1 MGYYTNLAMS
11 FLGEDSD
18 YSYPSPER
26 ELFWRMDDLE
36 SRLEELRSKNGYCE
50 SHITVPDDIRYALPE
65 HLGTISEVK
74 RALEFARNDLREKY
88 GINLEAYIDQM
99 DSEYEKNNPD
109 EEYEQISFIGPHM
122 QIINHFDRHAA

>member
-36 SRLEELRSKNGYCE
+36 SRLEELRGRNVCCD

-74 RALEFARNDLREKY
+74 KAIEFAKHDLRDKY
-88 GINLEAYIDQM
+88 GINLEAYIDKM
-99 DSEYEKNNPD
+99 DTEYEKNNPD
-109 EEYEQISFIGPHM
+109 EEYEQISFIGAHM
-122 QIINHFDRHAA
+122 QIINHSDRHAA

>member
-1 MGYYTNLAMS
+1 MGYYTNPAAV

-26 ELFWRMDDLE
+26 ELFWRMDGLE
-36 SRLEELRSKNGYCE
+36 SRLEELRIKNACYE
-50 SHITVPDDIRYALPE
+50 SHVTVPGDIRYALPE

-109 EEYEQISFIGPHM
+109 EEYEQISFIGPYM
-122 QIINHFDRHAA
+122 QVINHSERDAA

>member
-36 SRLEELRSKNGYCE
+36 SRLEELRSKNGCYE
-50 SHITVPDDIRYALPE
+50 SHITVLDDIRYALPE

-74 RALEFARNDLREKY
+74 RAIEFARNDLRDKY
-88 GINLEAYIDQM
+88 GINLEAYVDQM
-99 DSEYEKNNPD
+99 DTEYEKNNPED
-109 EEYEQISFIGPHM
+109 EYEQISFIGPYM
-122 QIINHFDRHAA
+122 QIINHSDSYAA

>member
-1 MGYYTNLAMS
+1 MGYYTYLAAA
-11 FLGEDSD
+11 FLDGDSD

-36 SRLEELRSKNGYCE
+36 SRLEELRGKNGYCE
-50 SHITVPDDIRYALPE
+50 SHITVPDDIRYDLPE

-99 DSEYEKNNPD
+99 ESEYEKNNPD

-122 QIINHFDRHAA
+122 KIINHSDRYVA

>member
-1 MGYYTNLAMS
+1 MGYYTNLAAA
-11 FLGEDSD
+11 FLNEDND
-18 YSYPSPER
+18 YSYPSQER
-26 ELFWRMDDLE
+26 GLFWRMGDIE
-36 SRLEELRSKNGYCE
+36 SRLEELRGKNVCCE
-50 SHITVPDDIRYALPE
+50 NHITVPDDIPYDLPE

-88 GINLEAYIDQM
+88 GINLEAYIDQV

-122 QIINHFDRHAA
+122 QIINHCDRHAA

>member
-1 MGYYTNLAMS
+1 MGYYTNLAAA
-11 FLGEDSD
+11 FLNEDSD

-36 SRLEELRSKNGYCE
+36 SRLEELRTKNACYG
-50 SHITVPDDIRYALPE
+50 SHVTLPDVIRYALPE

-88 GINLEAYIDQM
+88 GINLEAYIGQM
-99 DSEYEKNNPD
+99 DTEYEKNNPED
-109 EEYEQISFIGPHM
+109 EYEQISFIGPYM
-122 QIINHFDRHAA
+122 QVINHSERDAA

>member
-1 MGYYTNLAMS
+1 MGYYTNLAAE
-11 FLGEDSD
+11 FLDENID

-36 SRLEELRSKNGYCE
+36 SRLEELRSKNACYE
-50 SHITVPDDIRYALPE
+50 SHITVPEDIRYALPE
-65 HLGTISEVK
+65 HLGAISEVK

-99 DSEYEKNNPD
+99 DSEYE
-109 EEYEQISFIGPHM
+109 QISFIGPHM
-122 QIINHFDRHAA
+122 QIINHFGKHAA

>member
-1 MGYYTNLAMS
+1 MGYYTNLAAA
-11 FLGEDSD
+11 FLDGDSD

-36 SRLEELRSKNGYCE
+36 SRLEELRSKNACYE
-50 SHITVPDDIRYALPE
+50 SHVTVPDDIRYALPE
-65 HLGTISEVK
+65 HLGTVSEVE
-74 RALEFARNDLREKY
+74 RAIEFARNDLRDKY

-99 DSEYEKNNPD
+99 NTEYENNNTD

>member
-1 MGYYTNLAMS
+1 MGYYTNLAAA
-11 FLGEDSD
+11 FLNEDSD
-18 YSYPSPER
+18 YSYPSPDR

-36 SRLEELRSKNGYCE
+36 SRLEELRGKNVCCE
-50 SHITVPDDIRYALPE
+50 NHITVPDDIRYALPE

-88 GINLEAYIDQM
+88 GINLEAYIDQV

-109 EEYEQISFIGPHM
+109 EEYEQISFIGSYM
-122 QIINHFDRHAA
+122 QIMNYDGKHAA

>member
-65 HLGTISEVK
+65 RLGTVSEVK

-99 DSEYEKNNPD
+99 DSEYEKNNPN

-122 QIINHFDRHAA
+122 QIINHFGKHAA

>member
-1 MGYYTNLAMS
+1 MGYYTNLAAA
-11 FLGEDSD
+11 FLNEDCD

-36 SRLEELRSKNGYCE
+36 SRLEELRIKNACYE

-88 GINLEAYIDQM
+88 GINLEAYIDQV

-109 EEYEQISFIGPHM
+109 EEYEQISFIGSYM
-122 QIINHFDRHAA
+122 QIMNYDGKHAA

>member
-1 MGYYTNLAMS
+1 M
-11 FLGEDSD
+11 
-18 YSYPSPER
+18 
-26 ELFWRMDDLE
+26 
-36 SRLEELRSKNGYCE
+36 
-50 SHITVPDDIRYALPE
+50 PE

-122 QIINHFDRHAA
+122 QIMNYDGKHAA

>member
-1 MGYYTNLAMS
+1 MGYYTNLAAA
-11 FLGEDSD
+11 FLNEDSD

-36 SRLEELRSKNGYCE
+36 SRLEELRGKNGYCE

-65 HLGTISEVK
+65 HLDTISEVK

-99 DSEYEKNNPD
+99 DSEYE
-109 EEYEQISFIGPHM
+109 QISFIGPHM

>member
-1 MGYYTNLAMS
+1 MGYYTNLAAA
-11 FLGEDSD
+11 FLDRDSD
-18 YSYPSPER
+18 YSSPSPER

-36 SRLEELRSKNGYCE
+36 SRLEELRGKNGYCE
-50 SHITVPDDIRYALPE
+50 SHITVPDDIRYTLPE
-65 HLGTISEVK
+65 HLGTVSEVK
-74 RALEFARNDLREKY
+74 RAIEYARNDLREKY

-122 QIINHFDRHAA
+122 QIINHFGKHAA

>member
-1 MGYYTNLAMS
+1 MGYYTNLAAA
-11 FLGEDSD
+11 FLDGDSD

-26 ELFWRMDDLE
+26 ELFWRIDDLE
-36 SRLEELRSKNGYCE
+36 SRLEELRSKNACYE
-50 SHITVPDDIRYALPE
+50 SHITVADDIRYDLPE

-122 QIINHFDRHAA
+122 QIINHFGKHAA